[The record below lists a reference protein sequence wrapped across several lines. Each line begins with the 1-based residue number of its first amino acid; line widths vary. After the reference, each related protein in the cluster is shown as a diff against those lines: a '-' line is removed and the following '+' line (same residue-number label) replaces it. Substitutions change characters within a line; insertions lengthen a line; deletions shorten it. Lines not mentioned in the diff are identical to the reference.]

1 MFLRDVLAGWCK
13 INNSES
19 THVIAKEII
28 WNSSQNDWYEKGI
41 KLIEHKY
48 DFRNQKCYTLEQL
61 QYVYN
66 IHRKDFF
73 KYYNIQ

>member
-1 MFLRDVLAGWCK
+1 MLLRDVLAGWCK

-28 WNSSQNDWYEKGI
+28 WNNSQNDWYEKGM

-61 QYVYN
+61 QNVYY
-66 IHRKDFF
+66 IHHKDFF